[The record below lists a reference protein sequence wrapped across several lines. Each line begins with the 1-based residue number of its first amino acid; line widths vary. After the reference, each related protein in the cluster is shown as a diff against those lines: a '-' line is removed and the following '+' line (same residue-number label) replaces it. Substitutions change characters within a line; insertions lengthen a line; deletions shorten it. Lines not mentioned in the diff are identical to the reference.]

1 MHVHVLVLQDDDI
14 STNDEVTME
23 ESVNNP
29 RYELY
34 VFKLKDAA
42 GL

>member
-14 STNDEVTME
+14 STNDEATME

-29 RYELY
+29 CYEL
-34 VFKLKDAA
+34 FKLKNAV